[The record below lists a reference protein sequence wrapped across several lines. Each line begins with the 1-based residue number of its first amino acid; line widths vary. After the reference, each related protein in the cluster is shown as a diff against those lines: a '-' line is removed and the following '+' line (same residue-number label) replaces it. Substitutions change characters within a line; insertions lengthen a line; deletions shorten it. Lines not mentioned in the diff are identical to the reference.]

1 MIKLLGK
8 YLHRV
13 INYETG
19 DLEITFT
26 ISDYNSKAN
35 TEELEKE
42 LYSLVIKKPRSKRSL
57 NQNAYLWSLVH
68 ELALKMSD
76 EDKKNI
82 SDDDVYLMLLEET
95 KAKCDV
101 IQTLAKAENDLKK
114 CFRFVKLI
122 KYDETNKDYARF
134 LCYYGSSKF
143 DTKEMNKL
151 IDTAISWCN
160 ELNIP
165 TLEGGIYG

>member
-35 TEELEKE
+35 TDELEKE
-42 LYSLVIKKPRSKRSL
+42 LYSIEIKKPRSKRSL

-68 ELALKMSD
+68 ELALKMD
-76 EDKKNI
+76 EDEM
-82 SDDDVYLMLLEET
+82 DVYIKLIGGT
-95 KAKCDV
+95 KVKYEV
-101 IQTLAKAENDLKK
+101 LKVLALSLIHISEPTRQAEISYAVFCLKK
-114 CFRFVKLI
+114 K
-122 KYDETNKDYARF
+122 KQK
-134 LCYYGSSKF
+134 K
-143 DTKEMNKL
+143 
-151 IDTAISWCN
+151 
-160 ELNIP
+160 
-165 TLEGGIYG
+165 

>member
-13 INYETG
+13 INPDTG
-19 DLEITFT
+19 NLEITFA

-42 LYSLVIKKPRSKRSL
+42 LYSLEIKKPRSKRSL
-57 NQNAYLWSLVH
+57 NQNAYLWSLIH
-68 ELALKMSD
+68 ELALKMD
-76 EDKKNI
+76 ED
-82 SDDDVYLMLLEET
+82 DLDVYIKLLNES
-95 KAKCDV
+95 KAKYEV
-101 IQTLAKAENDLKK
+101 LKVLSEAENDLKK
-114 CFRFVKLI
+114 CFRVVKLI
-122 KYDETNKDYARF
+122 KYDVNKDYAYF
-134 LCYYGSSKF
+134 QCYYGSSTF
-143 DTKEMNKL
+143 TTDEMNKL

-165 TLEGGIYG
+165 TLEGDIYGM